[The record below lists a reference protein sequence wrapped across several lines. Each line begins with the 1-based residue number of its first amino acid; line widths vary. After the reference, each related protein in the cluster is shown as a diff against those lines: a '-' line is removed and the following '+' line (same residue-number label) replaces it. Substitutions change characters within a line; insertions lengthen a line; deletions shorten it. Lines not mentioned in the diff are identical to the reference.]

1 MTAKHISI
9 AEAKARFSAMVDGV
23 LHRGEH
29 YLIERHGRGVAAVV
43 SIDELARLERGHPS
57 APQPAGAMALVG
69 LWHDVPESEI
79 DALVAEIRESREGD
93 TGRPVELEA

>member
-1 MTAKHISI
+1 MTAKRISI

-29 YLIERHGRGVAAVV
+29 YLIERHGRGVAAMV
-43 SIDELARLERGHPS
+43 SIDELARLERGRPS

-79 DALVAEIRESREGD
+79 DGLLAEIRESRERD
-93 TGRPVELEA
+93 NGRPVELEA